1 MNKLKLMTY
10 VEDVMKEYDIP
21 DTLKNKK
28 RIRAMFEKRLKKEG
42 LWDSA
47 ELVKSSNRRSH
58 AKVFVIEELE
68 RIKLELHDYLK
79 ANNAGAITSE
89 LHM

>member
-28 RIRAMFEKRLKKEG
+28 RIMSMGTK
-42 LWDSA
+42 
-47 ELVKSSNRRSH
+47 
-58 AKVFVIEELE
+58 
-68 RIKLELHDYLK
+68 
-79 ANNAGAITSE
+79 
-89 LHM
+89 